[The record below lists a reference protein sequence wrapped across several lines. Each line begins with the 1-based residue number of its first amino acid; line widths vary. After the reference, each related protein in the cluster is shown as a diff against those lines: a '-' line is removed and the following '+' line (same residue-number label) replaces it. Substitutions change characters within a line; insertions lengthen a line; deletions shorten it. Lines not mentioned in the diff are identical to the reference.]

1 MSDRRATRIHPAF
14 GLVVAAAV
22 AVALLAGCTSAAPP
36 TPAPHPPA
44 AASPPSPAASSAPA
58 PGPTAAFVD
67 AGVSGVRRQAG
78 DDWTV
83 PDWVRPASDSGF
95 FSETATP
102 TEHVDL
108 HSVDVSWRQVQP
120 TRGGALARTRDGDA
134 QGMHF
139 DGLDSQLA
147 QPGDFWMRLFASGKS
162 WAPAWVARD
171 CHVSTYGPDYDGQ
184 RHLPIWNECVWTQLM
199 ATYRSLYIDTGLAA
213 DPRLRFIYV
222 PGAFTWSEFDYD
234 IIAAAVKTGDLDK
247 KSYLAWYS
255 HAWADLVTLFGA
267 NATKLVFTGEDY
279 PFGPFGAAEDLLARK
294 AVDAGMGIRTGITEL
309 SNFHLS
315 EAPAYGSHIQPNGHL
330 VVDESLPIHS
340 GRYVVATENECYT
353 ACGYHTKDPYYAVRQ
368 SNLKALQLR
377 MNWMYVVPVDSYLD
391 AYPEQW
397 DWVRLSLGQ
406 TASTSADAWAEL
418 RDAEDTYWKDGTPAS
433 LTPGDW
439 PTRPYVRNLE
449 RWLVQVDVP
458 GSVAHRTTA
467 DVHRKVLE
475 SDNGIAYEG
484 LSTEV
489 AAGDTGFAFD
499 VDPRFAAAAT
509 AAATGRAVLKVTYLD
524 RGTGSFAVETTV
536 GVSARVPLSDT
547 GTWMTAT
554 VALPDG
560 ALAGSRV
567 ASAEGSGASPRLRI
581 ALAAGSSDLV
591 VRFVRL
597 VRVDR

>member
-1 MSDRRATRIHPAF
+1 MAGRVSDRRTVPIAVA
-14 GLVVAAAV
+14 LVVALAA
-22 AVALLAGCTSAAPP
+22 ALLAGCTSAVPNASPATHRP
-36 TPAPHPPA
+36 TP
-44 AASPPSPAASSAPA
+44 ASSAPA
-58 PGPTAAFVD
+58 PAPGPSAAFVD
-67 AGVSGVRRQAG
+67 GGPSGVQVAAG
-78 DDWTV
+78 DDWTL
-83 PDWVRPASDSGF
+83 PDWVRPASGSGF
-95 FSETATP
+95 FSESATP
-102 TEHVDL
+102 KDHVDL

-120 TRGGALARTRDGDA
+120 SQGGALDRTRDGEA
-134 QGMHF
+134 QDMHF
-139 DGLDSQLA
+139 DGLDAQLA
-147 QPGDFWMRLFASGKS
+147 RPGDFWMRLFASGKS

-171 CHVSTYGPDYDGQ
+171 CHVTTYGPDYDGQ
-184 RHLPIWNECVWTQLM
+184 RHLPIWNECVWTHLM
-199 ATYRSLYIDTGLAA
+199 ATYKALYIDTGLAA

-247 KSYLAWYS
+247 KSYLRWYS
-255 HAWADLVTLFGA
+255 HAWTDLVSLFGA
-267 NATKLVFTGEDY
+267 DATKLVFTGEDY
-279 PFGPFGAAEDLLARK
+279 PFGPFGAAENLLAK
-294 AVDAGMGIRTGITEL
+294 NAVDAGMGIRTGITEL

-315 EAPAYGSHIQPNGHL
+315 EAPAYGSHIQPDGHL

-353 ACGYHTKDPYYAVRQ
+353 DCGYTTKDPYYAVRQ

-377 MNWMYVVPVDSYLD
+377 MNWMYVVPGPSYFD

-418 RDAEDTYWKDGTPAS
+418 RDAEDSYWVDALPAS
-433 LTPGDW
+433 LTKGDW

-449 RWLVQVDVP
+449 RWIVQVDVP

-475 SDNGIAYEG
+475 SDNGTAYEG
-484 LSTEV
+484 LSTDI
-489 AAGDTGFAFD
+489 AAGDTGFALD
-499 VDPRFAAAAT
+499 VDPRFA

-524 RGTGSFAVETTV
+524 RGTGSFAVETAV
-536 GVSARVPLSDT
+536 GASARVVLADT
-547 GTWMTAT
+547 GRWMTAT
-554 VALPDG
+554 VTIPDG
-560 ALAGSRV
+560 ALAGS
-567 ASAEGSGASPRLRI
+567 GSGAAAASASAGGSESSPRLRI

>member
-1 MSDRRATRIHPAF
+1 MAERVSDRRAVRAV
-14 GLVVAAAV
+14 LLAAA
-22 AVALLAGCTSAAPP
+22 AAALALLAGCTLAAPTA
-36 TPAPHPPA
+36 TPATHHPA
-44 AASPPSPAASSAPA
+44 ATSPATSPATPAASSAPA
-58 PGPTAAFVD
+58 PGPTAAFID
-67 AGVSGVRRQAG
+67 AGASGVRVQAG
-78 DDWTV
+78 DDWTL

-95 FSETATP
+95 FSEVATP
-102 TEHVDL
+102 KAHVEL

-120 TRGGALARTRDGDA
+120 TQGGALDRTRDGEVQD
-134 QGMHF
+134 MHF

-162 WAPAWVARD
+162 WAPAWVAAD
-171 CHVSTYGPDYDGQ
+171 CHVKTYGPDYDGQ
-184 RHLPIWNECVWTQLM
+184 RHLPIWNECVWTHLM

-234 IIAAAVKTGDLDK
+234 IIAAAVQTGDLDK
-247 KSYLAWYS
+247 KSYLSWYS
-255 HAWADLVTLFGA
+255 HAWTDLVSLFGA
-267 NATKLVFTGEDY
+267 DATKLVFTGEDY
-279 PFGPFGAAEDLLARK
+279 PFGPFGAAENLLAAK

-353 ACGYHTKDPYYAVRQ
+353 DCGYTTKDPYYAVRQ

-377 MNWMYVVPVDSYLD
+377 MNWMYVVPGPSYFD

-418 RDAEDTYWKDGTPAS
+418 RDAEDSYWDDGPPAS
-433 LTPGDW
+433 LKKGDW

-449 RWLVQVDVP
+449 RWIVQVDVP
-458 GSVAHRTTA
+458 GSVAHRTDV

-475 SDNGIAYEG
+475 ADNGTAWEG
-484 LSTEV
+484 LSTGIAV
-489 AAGDTGFAFD
+489 GDTGFALD
-499 VDPRFAAAAT
+499 VEPRFAVAAAT
-509 AAATGRAVLKVTYLD
+509 SRVVLKVTYLD
-524 RGTGSFAVETTV
+524 RGTGSFAVD
-536 GVSARVPLSDT
+536 SAAGSSAQVPLT
-547 GTWMTAT
+547 GSGQWMTAT
-554 VALPDG
+554 VALPSG
-560 ALAGSRV
+560 ALAGSGGV
-567 ASAEGSGASPRLRI
+567 APRLRI
-581 ALAAGSSDLV
+581 ALAHGSSDLV

-597 VRVDR
+597 VRGDR